1 MSLSKAGL
9 VSPIPVTLAQRD
21 AITDKQPGYI
31 VYNTDEQEAEMWTGT
46 EWIILGSR
54 PGVLNYRGGIDM
66 TTSAPTYQPPENGD
80 MYLNEKEGVVTAG
93 WENLT
98 GLGVLPND
106 RVVFDGTNWA
116 LITSG
121 GGIPNLQVVTDAGD
135 TTTHTITT
143 AGYITAGNVQATDGL
158 FSGNVGIGDS
168 NPSQKLTVRSDTS
181 QIRISRTGDNTEQY
195 LDLYA
200 AGGYSF
206 LTSKDNDEAAG
217 FVFRGRNSI
226 DYLEYMR
233 ISNDGRVGIGTNSP
247 TSLLHLASNAPY
259 INFED
264 TDNNQDWQ
272 LQATTWFALRN
283 ASNNTEMLRV
293 TADGKVG
300 IGTDSPAVK
309 VERYWRGSNNN
320 CSRHS
325 KAVCQHYR

>member
-31 VYNTDEQEAEMWTGT
+31 VFNSDAQEAEMWTGT
-46 EWIILGSR
+46 EWIILGNR
-54 PGVLNYRGGIDM
+54 PGTLNYRGGIDM

-158 FSGNVGIGDS
+158 FSGERRHRVVAR
-168 NPSQKLTVRSDTS
+168 PQTS
-181 QIRISRTGDNTEQY
+181 RYSFWSISRIPSIKTLAY
-195 LDLYA
+195 LICCP
-200 AGGYSF
+200 
-206 LTSKDNDEAAG
+206 
-217 FVFRGRNSI
+217 NSWI
-226 DYLEYMR
+226 L
-233 ISNDGRVGIGTNSP
+233 IFT
-247 TSLLHLASNAPY
+247 
-259 INFED
+259 
-264 TDNNQDWQ
+264 
-272 LQATTWFALRN
+272 
-283 ASNNTEMLRV
+283 
-293 TADGKVG
+293 
-300 IGTDSPAVK
+300 
-309 VERYWRGSNNN
+309 
-320 CSRHS
+320 
-325 KAVCQHYR
+325 

>member
-31 VYNTDEQEAEMWTGT
+31 VFNSDAQEAEMWTGT
-46 EWIILGSR
+46 EWIILGNR
-54 PGVLNYRGGIDM
+54 PGTLNYRGGIDM

-158 FSGNVGIGDS
+158 FSGNVGIGDGNIPLKS
-168 NPSQKLTVRSDTS
+168 CVR
-181 QIRISRTGDNTEQY
+181 I
-195 LDLYA
+195 
-200 AGGYSF
+200 
-206 LTSKDNDEAAG
+206 
-217 FVFRGRNSI
+217 
-226 DYLEYMR
+226 
-233 ISNDGRVGIGTNSP
+233 
-247 TSLLHLASNAPY
+247 
-259 INFED
+259 
-264 TDNNQDWQ
+264 
-272 LQATTWFALRN
+272 
-283 ASNNTEMLRV
+283 
-293 TADGKVG
+293 
-300 IGTDSPAVK
+300 
-309 VERYWRGSNNN
+309 
-320 CSRHS
+320 
-325 KAVCQHYR
+325 